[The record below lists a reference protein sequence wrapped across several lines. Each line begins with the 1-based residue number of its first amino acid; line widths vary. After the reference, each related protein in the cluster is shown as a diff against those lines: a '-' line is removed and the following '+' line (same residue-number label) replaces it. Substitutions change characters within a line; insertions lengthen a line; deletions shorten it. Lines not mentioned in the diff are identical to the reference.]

1 VSRDVTPAVYAAG
14 ALCWRVV
21 DDRIVVL
28 VVHRTKYGDVTI
40 PKGKVDEGETLPQT
54 AVREIQE
61 ETGLGIRLGVPLG
74 VSRYPLASGREK
86 IVHFWAAEVSD
97 KAIERSTFVPNAEI
111 AAIEWVT
118 IKKARSYLTY
128 ERDVEI
134 LDAFDA
140 LVKQGVTSTF
150 ALIALRHGKAAP
162 RADWDGPDAARPLTE
177 RGVRQSASDVPTL
190 LAWKPRRIIT
200 SDAVRCVATVAPLAA
215 ATGIKPQREHGI
227 SQDAYEEGRGQV
239 REVVGKRVRARKTAV
254 LCSHGPVLPE
264 ILREIALATGT
275 MPGAYLNDAADL
287 DTGGFSVVHLSATNP
302 ASGIVSI
309 ETYSPVA
316 R

>member
-1 VSRDVTPAVYAAG
+1 MSPAIYAAG

-40 PKGKVDEGETLPQT
+40 PKGKVDPGETLPET
-54 AVREIQE
+54 AVREIAE
-61 ETGLGIRLGVPLG
+61 ETGLRIALGVPLG
-74 VSRYPLASGREK
+74 ISTYPLSSGRDK
-86 IVHFWAAEVSD
+86 IVHYWAAEVSD

-118 IKKARSYLTY
+118 LKKARGYLTY

-134 LDAFDA
+134 LDGFEA
-140 LVKQGVTSTF
+140 LVRQGITSTF
-150 ALIALRHGKAAP
+150 ALIALRHGKAVP
-162 RADWDGPDAARPLTE
+162 RDLWEGSDASRPLTE
-177 RGVRQSASDVPTL
+177 RGVKQAASDVGTIR
-190 LAWKPRRIIT
+190 AWNPKRILT
-200 SDAVRCVATVAPLAA
+200 SDAVRCVTTVAPLAA
-215 ATGIKPQREHGI
+215 ATGIKPRREAGI
-227 SQDAYEEGRGQV
+227 SQDAYEEGRGEV
-239 REVVGKRVRARKTAV
+239 RAIVGKRIRSRKTAV

-275 MPGAYLNDAADL
+275 MPGGYLNDAAGL
-287 DTGGFSVVHLSATNP
+287 ETGGFSVVHLSATNP

-309 ETYSPVA
+309 ETYAPVA
-316 R
+316 G